1 MEDFFN
7 QDWNL
12 NQISDSLDTITNNFE
27 TDPLVASSE
36 VVIVD
41 DSQLRKRNNLRII
54 ISLVIVAVVIALFY
68 KYKK

>member
-1 MEDFFN
+1 MGDFFN

-27 TDPLVASSE
+27 TDPEIASSE

>member
-1 MEDFFN
+1 MGDFFN